1 MAGRQEIQFG
11 FAQQAKGATVWLTF
25 DALLV
30 RMCATKGGLSHVR
43 DWPVSAYV
51 TEEQCIVE

>member
-11 FAQQAKGATVWLTF
+11 FARQAKDATFWRNAG
-25 DALLV
+25 ALLV

-43 DWPVSAYV
+43 DRPVSADV
-51 TEEQCIVE
+51 TEDQCIAE

>member
-11 FAQQAKGATVWLTF
+11 FARQAKDATFWRNA
-25 DALLV
+25 DALLL

-43 DWPVSAYV
+43 DRPFSAYV
-51 TEEQCIVE
+51 TTDQCIVE